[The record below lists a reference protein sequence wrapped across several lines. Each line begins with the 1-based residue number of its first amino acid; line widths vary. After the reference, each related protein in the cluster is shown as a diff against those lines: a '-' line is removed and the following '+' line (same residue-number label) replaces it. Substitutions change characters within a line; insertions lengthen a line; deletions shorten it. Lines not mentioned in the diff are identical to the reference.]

1 MTTKLELLVWLIK
14 MYQYSL
20 LTLSQVLAHEIM
32 HTMGIR
38 HDQHEYWTNSAF
50 GQKDFQTVKDCI
62 HSDNIM
68 NEQKPKGA
76 SIRYSACNKVDCRL
90 SLRNKGLPK
99 GSSAKQ
105 YFGHTGAA
113 DECFESKLTLLIVI
127 RHLHIS
133 KSSNTVTIIE
143 DKC

>member
-1 MTTKLELLVWLIK
+1 

-38 HDQHEYWTNSAF
+38 HDQDKYWNTKNEY

-62 HSDNIM
+62 NDKNIM
-68 NEQKPKGA
+68 NEKKQKGA
-76 SIRYSACNKVDCRL
+76 SSRYSACNKVDCRL

-99 GSSAKQ
+99 GSSANL
-105 YFGHTGAA
+105 YRGHTGAA